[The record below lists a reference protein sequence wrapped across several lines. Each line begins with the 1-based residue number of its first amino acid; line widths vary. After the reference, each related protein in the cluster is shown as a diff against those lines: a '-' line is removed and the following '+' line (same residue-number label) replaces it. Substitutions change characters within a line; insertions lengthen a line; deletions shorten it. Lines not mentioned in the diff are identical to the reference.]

1 MKVLVLLDLDGTLL
15 TARGEGRES
24 FMEAMESVFPGRSFP
39 ELHMAGR
46 TDFGLWQELTG
57 LEDGPQWRAFV
68 AAYLP
73 VLERRLSV
81 RSPLVLPGALEL
93 CRALVDDPRFQPGIV
108 TGNLAE
114 GSRIKLRTSGLD
126 RWLTGV
132 PGAWGDAVVDK
143 SGQARAVADAWRA
156 KAACGFR
163 TVVVGDTLADLDCAR
178 GADAGC
184 LGVLTGG
191 GSHQGLEGCD
201 VVLPDLSGTENV
213 LNELW
218 RIAR

>member
-15 TARGEGRES
+15 TAQGEGRES
-24 FMEAMESVFPGRSFP
+24 YMEALEAVLPGRTFP

-57 LEDGPQWRAFV
+57 LGPGDDWEAFKRI
-68 AAYLP
+68 YP
-73 VLERRLSV
+73 PILERRLSQ
-81 RSPLVLPGALEL
+81 RPPRLLPGAMEL
-93 CRALVDDPRFQPGIV
+93 CRALDADPRFQPGIV

-114 GSRIKLRTSGLD
+114 GSRIKLQTAGLMH
-126 RWLTGV
+126 WLANV
-132 PGAWGDAVVDK
+132 PGAWGDSVLDK
-143 SGQARAVADAWRA
+143 SGQAREAAQAWR
-156 KAACGFR
+156 KVTNEGFR
-163 TVVVGDTLADLDCAR
+163 TVVVGDTLADLACAR
-178 GADAGC
+178 GAAAGC

-191 GSHQGLEGCD
+191 GSHQGLDGCD
-201 VVLPDLSGTENV
+201 VVLPDLSATENV

>member
-15 TARGEGRES
+15 TAQGEGRES
-24 FMEAMESVFPGRSFP
+24 YMEALVAVLPGRSYP

-57 LEDGPQWRAFV
+57 LGDGPDWEAFKG
-68 AAYLP
+68 AYPPILD
-73 VLERRLSV
+73 RRLSK
-81 RSPLVLPGALEL
+81 RAPRLLPGAMEL
-93 CRALVDDPRFQPGIV
+93 CRALTTDPRFQSGIV

-114 GSRIKLRTSGLD
+114 GSRIKLRTAGLM
-126 RWLTGV
+126 RWLAGV
-132 PGAWGDAVVDK
+132 PGAWGDSVLDK
-143 SGQARAVADAWRA
+143 SGQARLAAEAWRLVSNEE
-156 KAACGFR
+156 FR
-163 TVVVGDTLADLDCAR
+163 IVVVGDTLADLACAR
-178 GADAGC
+178 GAAAGC

-201 VVLPDLSGTENV
+201 VVLPDLAETENV

>member
-24 FMEAMESVFPGRSFP
+24 FMEAMESVFPGRPFP

-57 LEDGPQWRAFV
+57 LEDGPEWRSFV

-73 VLERRLSV
+73 VLERRLAA
-81 RSPLVLPGALEL
+81 RTPLVLPGAREL

-114 GSRIKLRTSGLD
+114 GSRIKLRASGLD
-126 RWLTGV
+126 PWLADV

-143 SGQARAVADAWRA
+143 SGQALVVASAWRA
-156 KAACGFR
+156 KTACGFR
-163 TVVVGDTLADLDCAR
+163 TVVVGDTLADLECAR
-178 GADAGC
+178 GADAAC

-191 GSHQGLEGCD
+191 GSHEGLGGCD
-201 VVLPDLSGTENV
+201 VVLADLSATENV
-213 LNELW
+213 LDELW